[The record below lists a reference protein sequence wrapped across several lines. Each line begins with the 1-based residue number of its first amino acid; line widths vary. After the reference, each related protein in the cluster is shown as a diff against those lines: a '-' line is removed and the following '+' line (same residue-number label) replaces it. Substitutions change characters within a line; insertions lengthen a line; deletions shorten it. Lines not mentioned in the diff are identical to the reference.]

1 VTGQLCPSVLII
13 SEIQDEARGKIMELT
28 PVNEM
33 NFDFI
38 ISIIIVFS

>member
-1 VTGQLCPSVLII
+1 VAGQLCPSVLII

-28 PVNEM
+28 AVNEI

-38 ISIIIVFS
+38 ILINCF